1 MSVRTP
7 ITRTQ
12 KQRIHDYLKLWGSL
26 CVADLPLELS
36 YTARNR
42 ISELRRDGVPI
53 RTATC
58 GWHQHEHPVA
68 RYYLEQ
74 PAQQAMAL

>member
-1 MSVRTP
+1 MTTP
-7 ITRTQ
+7 TLVTQ
-12 KQRIHDYLKLWGSL
+12 KQRIHEHLKLWGSL

-58 GWHQHEHPVA
+58 GWHRHEHPVA

-74 PAQQAMAL
+74 PQQQALAL